1 MSWIGR
7 LNTVQMSMLLKV
19 IYRFNGIHIK
29 IQRAFF
35 FTEID
40 IKTMNSQINS
50 RKNKTGGTTL
60 SDLKLYYSITNSNQN
75 SMILT

>member
-1 MSWIGR
+1 
-7 LNTVQMSMLLKV
+7 MSMLLKV

-50 RKNKTGGTTL
+50 RKNKTGVL
-60 SDLKLYYSITNSNQN
+60 VLLDFQLYYKVIVIKTG
-75 SMILT
+75 TAAE